1 MDTGKDTDLPHTKD
15 KVLASLAQ
23 DGWVTMLTCDG
34 RRILPVSDLRAFRP
48 GCPQGG
54 LMDAG
59 EDTDLP
65 SIAPDA
71 QQYTVWYKV
80 YRDGYSTH
88 YTKDH
93 VPGKGRPLVTVCVL
107 TEPATGRQCVGYSIC
122 SPRDTPNRKRGRSI
136 DSARAEKAMELNIPY
151 HIYKQGLGKT
161 PRRVL
166 AACRLGFCIF
176 PCSVVH
182 GRGQW
187 IWLVLLPL
195 DKGHKA

>member
-1 MDTGKDTDLPHTKD
+1 MDCRQPKDMHAT
-15 KVLASLAQ
+15 AS
-23 DGWVTMLTCDG
+23 
-34 RRILPVSDLRAFRP
+34 
-48 GCPQGG
+48 
-54 LMDAG
+54 
-59 EDTDLP
+59 
-65 SIAPDA
+65 DA
-71 QQYTVWYKV
+71 QRYTVWYKV
-80 YRDGYSTH
+80 FRDSYYTN
-88 YTKDH
+88 YTKDL

-107 TEPATGRQCVGYSIC
+107 TETATGRQSTGYSIC
-122 SPRDTPNRKRGRSI
+122 SPHDHPNLMRGRSI
-136 DSARAEKAMELNIPY
+136 ARARAEKAMALNIPY

-182 GRGQW
+182 GRGQG